1 MSQLDRSFE
10 KHGLSDV
17 SLSRYAIAPKNY
29 FQWNLNRL
37 WTAHEIGKKVCVEGL
52 AEEDVNSL
60 VAETF
65 EEFQQGVAI
74 TADLVVAVGKK
85 NSCNK

>member
-10 KHGLSDV
+10 QQGLSKVKLD
-17 SLSRYAIAPKNY
+17 RYAIAPKHY

-37 WTAHEIGKKVCVEGL
+37 WTAYEIAKKARIEGL
-52 AEEDVNSL
+52 AEPDINSL

-65 EEFQQGVAI
+65 KEFQQGVTI
-74 TADLVVAVGKK
+74 TADLVVAIGKRPI
-85 NSCNK
+85 S